1 MTEFC
6 ACVTL
11 PVIAKLLS
19 PRISPPAVVT
29 FGSISAVVPRT
40 VIAVD
45 VVLAVANVPDRVI
58 APAAVPSLPVS
69 KMVPPLVPLLGVVPL
84 REPVALMA
92 PPL

>member
-6 ACVTL
+6 AWVTL

-19 PRISPPAVVT
+19 PRIRPPAVVT